1 MNQNP
6 VNYSSIQP
14 AQPPSRQ
21 VVAQLEIIEQEITD
35 NFNIISELDGK
46 LQGVVQPSPQAAGEA
61 KSAPEEYLVP
71 LADRLRQNF
80 KRLRS
85 QNIELRRILNGIE
98 L

>member
-6 VNYSSIQP
+6 VNYSSIQT

-35 NFNIISELDGK
+35 NANIIAELENR
-46 LQGVVQPSPQAAGEA
+46 LQGVSQPVPPVAGEA

-80 KRLRS
+80 RRLRA
-85 QNIELRRILNGIE
+85 QNIELRRILNGTE